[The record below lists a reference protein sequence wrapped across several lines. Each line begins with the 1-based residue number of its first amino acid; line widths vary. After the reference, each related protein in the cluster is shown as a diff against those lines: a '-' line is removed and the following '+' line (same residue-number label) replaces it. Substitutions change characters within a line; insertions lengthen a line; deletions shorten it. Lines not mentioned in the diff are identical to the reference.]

1 MIETKNAR
9 IVGTMLGKE
18 DHGIFTFMID
28 LRYDGTGNSDSR
40 QGAGGICLG
49 DKVGSI
55 CGPMIV
61 RILEVVGV
69 ITWEE
74 LPGKPIRVKAEHIK
88 VHAIGHYLED
98 EWINFADFAKGL
110 AAAKEAA
117 PEEES

>member
-9 IVGTMLGKE
+9 IEGTMLGME

-28 LRYDGTGNSDSR
+28 LRYNGSG

-69 ITWEE
+69 MSWEK
-74 LPGKPIRVKAEHIK
+74 LPGKSIRVKAEHAK

-98 EWINFADFAKGL
+98 KWLNFADFADDHKS
-110 AAAKEAA
+110 E
-117 PEEES
+117 